1 MSDETTTA
9 TPDTEVLETT
19 TTTEAAPAA
28 LGTEAPPVVETPTL
42 EEREIEGR
50 VNGQPY
56 KIKVPTGFEIPWKRG
71 SEEGHASFDEVLKS
85 PNFER
90 DYQHKMQAL
99 ARDKREWEA
108 QRERE
113 RVEVTA
119 RNEQA
124 AENRRRMLEAA
135 AQGGEALE
143 RERRHQRLLETD
155 PDYRMRWDESEEYR
169 IRERIGAYDA
179 ERVTQAQNLT
189 TAEAI
194 RGYIAR
200 EAEKYPGVDP
210 ERVAKLYRQ
219 ALQAGDFGDRIHAD
233 DVDAVLLEEA
243 ALVERGRGTVMT
255 ELEQIRAE
263 LAALKAEK
271 AAGAHNAKVAAAV
284 ERTAKP
290 QAGQRPARGA
300 VPGEAPFAKFDPAK
314 ETEQE
319 FRARW
324 NARYRV
330 A

>member
-28 LGTEAPPVVETPTL
+28 LGTEAPPVVETPVI
-42 EEREIEGR
+42 EEREVEGR

-56 KIKVPTGFEIPWKRG
+56 KIKVPAGFEIPWKRG

-90 DYQHKMQAL
+90 DYQHKMQKL
-99 ARDKREWEA
+99 ARDRQEWEA
-108 QRERE
+108 QRERD
-113 RVEVTA
+113 RVEYEA
-119 RNEQA
+119 RREQA
-124 AENRRRMLEAA
+124 ADNRRRMLEAA

-143 RERRHQRLLETD
+143 RERRHQQLLETD
-155 PDYRMRWDESEEYR
+155 PDYRKRWDESEEYR
-169 IRERIGAYDA
+169 IRERLSAHDT
-179 ERVTQAQNLT
+179 ERTVLEQNLT

-210 ERVAKLYRQ
+210 ARVAMLYGQ
-219 ALQAGDFGDRIHAD
+219 ALQTGRFGERVHAD
-233 DVDAVLLEEA
+233 DVDAILREEA
-243 ALVERGRGTVMT
+243 NVVERGRGTVMT
-255 ELEQIRAE
+255 ELDQLKAE
-263 LAALKAEK
+263 LAAIKAEK
-271 AAGAHNAKVAAAV
+271 SAEAHNAKVAAAV
-284 ERTAKP
+284 ERTARP